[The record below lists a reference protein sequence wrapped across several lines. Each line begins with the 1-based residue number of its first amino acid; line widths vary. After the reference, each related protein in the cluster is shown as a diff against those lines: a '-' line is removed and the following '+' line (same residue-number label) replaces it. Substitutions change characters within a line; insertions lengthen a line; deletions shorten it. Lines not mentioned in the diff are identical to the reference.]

1 VEIVAVKKYIVDTFS
16 AYRNKILLFLKIL
29 IAGGLL
35 TYIISSVKFS
45 ELVRAFESANYFL
58 ISIAFILVVPNI
70 FLQYWKWKLTCKS
83 ILNFSDEKKILF
95 SLLQGF
101 AAGAF
106 TPFRLGEYFGR
117 AFLFKERTL
126 LQVTIATLI
135 DKFFPLIIVAFTGAL
150 SGIIFIYL
158 YYNVSVYLAA
168 ALFVV
173 VFFLFYLLIQLLI
186 DPEFWDNFLFNKIKK
201 SKILHKYLGKMRFIK
216 NLDRNYSLKMFS
228 ISLLFYACFVIQFV
242 ILVSAFTNQ
251 INVVDY
257 FWSAILVMF
266 AKTFFPAIS
275 LSELGIREGV
285 SVFFLGQMGVGAAPA
300 FNAALFLFFINILIP
315 ALVGSVL
322 LFKKNNA

>member
-1 VEIVAVKKYIVDTFS
+1 VEIAAVKKYIVDTFS

-35 TYIISSVKFS
+35 TYIISSIKIS
-45 ELVRAFESANYFL
+45 EIVNAFESANYFL
-58 ISIAFILVVPNI
+58 IFVAFILVVPNI

-83 ILNFSDEKKILF
+83 ILNYSDRKKIIYSLF
-95 SLLQGF
+95 QGF

-126 LQVTIATLI
+126 IQVTIATLV

-150 SGIIFIYL
+150 SSIIFIFL
-158 YYNVSVYLAA
+158 FYNVSVYLTA

-173 VFFLFYLLIQLLI
+173 VFVLFYLLIQLLI

-201 SKILHKYLGKMRFIK
+201 SKTLHKYLGKTRFIK
-216 NLDRNYSLKMFS
+216 NLDNHYSIKMFS
-228 ISLLFYACFVIQFV
+228 ISFLFYSCFVVQFV

-251 INVVDY
+251 VNVLDY
-257 FWSAILVMF
+257 FWSASLVMF

-285 SVFFLGQMGVGAAPA
+285 SVFFLGQMGVSAANA

-315 ALVGSVL
+315 ALIGSVL